1 MCSSDLGQTIPG
13 YRDGGKVEYP
23 PFYRAS
29 NQAITR
35 AQEMYPSTV
44 AQDDQA
50 DAARHMLASGYMSQS
65 FGPTI
70 AKGLGY
76 LHEFKEAPIRT
87 AGNWLGLSKPRYDYE
102 MDVHNNALGIE
113 LAQKARDRLEF
124 EKMVQDALRQSTTTT
139 QSGRPRVM
147 TPEQASEGRDALK
160 YANGGTV
167 SQMPSL
173 DAMRLE
179 LQQRSK

>member
-1 MCSSDLGQTIPG
+1 
-13 YRDGGKVEYP
+13 
-23 PFYRAS
+23 
-29 NQAITR
+29 
-35 AQEMYPSTV
+35 
-44 AQDDQA
+44 
-50 DAARHMLASGYMSQS
+50 MLFRS
-65 FGPTI
+65 
-70 AKGLGY
+70 
-76 LHEFKEAPIRT
+76 

-147 TPEQASEGRDALK
+147 SPEQASEGRDALK